1 MTCRRQV
8 RRRCGCWW
16 QRHQKPCPKPH
27 TYNSGEQHHSLMKTQ
42 ALWKCVPGVYGTK
55 RLGCGFWNV
64 YQSKKNMP
72 RRIRKPYVGLS
83 VNSKV
88 SPYVSSNRGGSFGS
102 HRARQVDTRCRHC
115 NVRVRFQLATDR
127 GDGRGRRRRVV
138 VMLAG
143 RVDPRSERLMI
154 ANGLDP
160 SELIGNREARP
171 LDEWSLEELIEG
183 CNLRN
188 RGVQTERDEIG
199 FVRAKNYR
207 RR

>member
-1 MTCRRQV
+1 
-8 RRRCGCWW
+8 
-16 QRHQKPCPKPH
+16 
-27 TYNSGEQHHSLMKTQ
+27 MKTQ
-42 ALWKCVPGVYGTK
+42 ALWKCVRGVYGNK

-64 YQSKKNMP
+64 YQSKNNMP
-72 RRIRKPYVGLS
+72 RNIWKPYVGLS
-83 VNSKV
+83 ARSKV
-88 SPYVSSNRGGSFGS
+88 SPYVSSCRGGSFGT

-115 NVRVRFQLATDR
+115 NARVRFQLATKR
-127 GDGRGRRRRVV
+127 GDGRGRKRRVV

-154 ANGLDP
+154 ANGQDP
-160 SELIGNREARP
+160 ESLIGNRESRP
-171 LDEWSLEELIEG
+171 LNEWTLEELIQS

-188 RGVQTERDEIG
+188 RGVQFERDEIG